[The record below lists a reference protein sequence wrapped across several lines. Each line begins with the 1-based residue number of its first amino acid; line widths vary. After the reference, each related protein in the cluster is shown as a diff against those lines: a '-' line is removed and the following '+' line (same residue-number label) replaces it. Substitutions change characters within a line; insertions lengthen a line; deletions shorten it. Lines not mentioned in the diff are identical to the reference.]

1 MLMPDL
7 TPEAEY
13 NIRMAEEWGRHS
25 KSEETLALVN
35 GMAALTYELANLRD
49 VINTLFSGG
58 KNERLNP

>member
-1 MLMPDL
+1 MPDL

-13 NIRMAEEWGRHS
+13 NIRMAEEWGRRS
-25 KSEETLALVN
+25 ESEETLALVN